1 MICAIDAEA
10 QIVGNVLR
18 KLDERGRF
26 DVAEIDA
33 SLPVRL
39 FPLLLPHVLL
49 LLVQFEFRLD
59 ALVLVELVA
68 LRELLLAHAAGP
80 LFYFFIRLVG
90 RVRVGGLARRFAVGL
105 VRNYYSFESVHFVF

>member
-68 LRELLLAHAAGP
+68 LVELLLAHAAGP
-80 LFYFFIRLVG
+80 LFYFFIRLVR